1 MATTIITKHS
11 ATAKDPQ
18 PSQLERG
25 ELAIDLE
32 RKNIYTKDASDAVVQ
47 LAESQWKDNGN
58 DIYYDDGNVGIGTDN
73 PTQPLDISASMGG
86 TGAGPVV
93 RVTET
98 SGGARNGIHYTAT
111 GPTNSAVDVLRIE
124 DAVEVLFNV
133 KGGGTVGVGT
143 DIASPF
149 RFNVSSAS
157 STTTNLQ
164 STSGSSVLRLTN
176 SGGLATIGSISSD
189 LNFTTGTVERMR
201 IAQDGIL
208 SFSSTSSASFPPRS
222 INCYSNGYMYVTGGS
237 SGMILADGST
247 GSTRVRINSQDLQ
260 FETNGSTQ
268 MTIDS
273 AGRLG
278 IGGEPG
284 TRTAGEYLE
293 QAKTRL
299 EGWKT
304 TFDDRLKAEPKA
316 DKKAV
321 TLEITDGDF
330 SVFPKAEVLA
340 EKMAERAIGGGD
352 AKLQVAGDIYGSGH
366 LAINAPVQSNISIYS
381 SQNGSRT
388 HAGWFQANGNTG
400 TAMQIRGTASAQS
413 SATCIIETTGSSPT
427 GNTLVVN
434 HKGTGRAL
442 DVTGD
447 GYFSGNVNANAFNS
461 NNFRGVAFYNTPA
474 GTNGIRFSTAG
485 QLRPTDNTGTAKDDV
500 LSLGSENFRF
510 KDAHFSGNVNAENVI
525 CDQVRGTASGRAGL
539 EFISS
544 SRIVPVDNTGVITD
558 GAANLGST
566 TGRFN
571 NAYFSGIIRT
581 GSGTTSETGAQIGPA
596 VYSRNAASD
605 GTVANEVW
613 RGYGADVITSRIR
626 SNGDAYFSG
635 TVHAQQFMRDGNPVP
650 TTLDLIETLAT
661 LRNATKDEDTLE
673 GLRDALGD
681 AIGGLIQKF
690 EAIQA

>member
-25 ELAIDLE
+25 ELAIDLA

-58 DIYYDDGNVGIGTDN
+58 DIYYNDGNVGINRTPN
-73 PTQPLDISASMGG
+73 SNYQLDVAGSA
-86 TGAGPVV
+86 
-93 RVTET
+93 R
-98 SGGARNGIHYTAT
+98 
-111 GPTNSAVDVLRIE
+111 
-124 DAVEVLFNV
+124 
-133 KGGGTVGVGT
+133 
-143 DIASPF
+143 
-149 RFNVSSAS
+149 
-157 STTTNLQ
+157 
-164 STSGSSVLRLTN
+164 
-176 SGGLATIGSISSD
+176 
-189 LNFTTGTVERMR
+189 FTTGANVADEFSEIYLGGQTVNNRQAKLRKGTGGTE
-201 IAQDGIL
+201 
-208 SFSSTSSASFPPRS
+208 STALQFYSA
-222 INCYSNGYMYVTGGS
+222 TGGS
-237 SGMILADGST
+237 SAET
-247 GSTRVRINSQDLQ
+247 KFYRNNVDL
-260 FETNGSTQ
+260 S
-268 MTIDS
+268 MTIDDS
-273 AGRLG
+273 GRVG
-278 IGGEPG
+278 IGGEPSRS
-284 TRTAGEYLE
+284 TKEIEDDAVSTLA
-293 QAKTRL
+293 
-299 EGWKT
+299 GWKAQI
-304 TFDDRLKAEPKA
+304 DDRLKAEPKA

-321 TLEITDGDF
+321 TLEITGEDKL
-330 SVFPKAEVLA
+330 PTKAELI
-340 EKMAERAIGGGD
+340 KSLTERNIGGGT
-352 AKLQVAGDIYGSGH
+352 AMLQVA
-366 LAINAPVQSNISIYS
+366 
-381 SQNGSRT
+381 
-388 HAGWFQANGNTG
+388 
-400 TAMQIRGTASAQS
+400 
-413 SATCIIETTGSSPT
+413 
-427 GNTLVVN
+427 
-434 HKGTGRAL
+434 
-442 DVTGD
+442 GD

-461 NNFRGVAFYNTPA
+461 NNFRGVAFYNTTA

-510 KDAHFSGNVNAENVI
+510 KDAHFSGTVNAENVI